1 MSVVEGA
8 GRRPGAETTRAG
20 LQTGAPG
27 VDGSAQPGAI
37 EHRGPPSSAL
47 PGESPFEWAAT
58 LYRSIVDTS
67 PDAITVTTVEGK
79 IILCNQQA
87 STLHGL
93 QGADEMIGRSAW
105 DFVAAEDIDRA
116 SRDLLRIF
124 SEGPIRNVEY
134 SLLRSDGGRVPVELS
149 ASAITDR
156 DGNPRALIGVVRDVS
171 ERRTVEEALRRSEEH
186 FRHLIENAP
195 DLITV
200 IEPSGEVRYQS
211 PSVRRTLGYTPDEL
225 VGTNIW
231 RIIHPDDRRTVGD
244 AIARGLLETQSSES
258 TMPHKLLVFQAQH
271 KDGRWR
277 YLEGSGKVITEEGR
291 AYGLI
296 NSRDITDRME
306 AERALEASER
316 RKAAILET
324 ALDAIITIDDESKIL
339 EFNPA
344 AEAMFGRRADEAIGE
359 RLDDLIVPPS
369 LRAKHRRGMQRYL
382 TTGEGPVLGKRM
394 ELTGRRADESEF
406 PVELAIVP
414 IEMGETTIFTGHVR
428 DLTEHKRA
436 EEEIQRARE
445 ELESRVEQRLGGGGA
460 YGLTFREL
468 TVLHLLSSGRADKE
482 IATTLGI
489 SAQTVNKHVQRIR
502 HKMSASSRTEAVA
515 RAIKEGLVG

>member
-27 VDGSAQPGAI
+27 MDRPAQPSAI
-37 EHRGPPSSAL
+37 DYREPPSAL
-47 PGESPFEWAAT
+47 PGDSPFEWAAA
-58 LYRSIVDTS
+58 LYRSIVDIS
-67 PDAITVTTVEGK
+67 PDAITVTTIEGK

-87 STLHGL
+87 ATLYGV
-93 QGADEMIGRSAW
+93 QRADEMIGRSAW
-105 DFVAAEDIDRA
+105 DFVAAEDLDRA

-124 SEGPIRNVEY
+124 SEGTIRNVEY

-149 ASAITDR
+149 ASAITAG

-171 ERRTVEEALRRSEEH
+171 ERRTAEEALRRSEEH

-200 IEPSGEVRYQS
+200 IEPSGELRYQS

-244 AIARGLLETQSSES
+244 AIARGLLEAQSAES
-258 TMPHKLLVFQAQH
+258 TMPHKLLVFRAQH

-296 NSRDITDRME
+296 NSRDITDSVE

-324 ALDAIITIDDESKIL
+324 ALDAIITIDSESKIL

-344 AEAMFGRRADEAIGE
+344 AEVMFGRRPEEAIGQ
-359 RLDDLIVPPS
+359 RLDELIVPPS
-369 LRAKHRRGMQRYL
+369 LRGKHQRGMHRYL
-382 TTGEGPVLGKRM
+382 TTGKGPVLGKRI
-394 ELTGRRADESEF
+394 ELAGMRADGSEF

-428 DLTEHKRA
+428 DLTERKRA
-436 EEEIQRARE
+436 EEELQQARE
-445 ELESRVEQRLGGGGA
+445 ELESRVEQRLGVAGA

-468 TVLHLLSSGRADKE
+468 TVLHLVSSGRADKE
-482 IATTLGI
+482 IAATLGI
-489 SAQTVNKHVQRIR
+489 RPKTVNKHVQRIL
-502 HKMSASSRTEAVA
+502 HKMGASSRTEVGV
-515 RAIKEGLVG
+515 RAIRERIVG